1 MIRSDIR
8 RGKRMIIREAVDKK
22 LKEKLREKQQEVI
35 RLRWQKSEIEKKL
48 ENLKR
53 AAGESNPG

>member
-8 RGKRMIIREAVDKK
+8 RGKRMIIREAIDKK

-35 RLRWQKSEIEKKL
+35 RLRWQKSEIEKNL

>member
-1 MIRSDIR
+1 
-8 RGKRMIIREAVDKK
+8 MIIREAVDKK